1 MGSHWPSWTYDPPYS
16 GYWDPVTSTLNWCE
30 EDYYATPYAAEIVN
44 TLTNLMFV
52 FLAFKGI
59 FNCVKHGHDSVFFVA
74 FVGYLLV
81 GTDPMQLVDELSMI
95 YTTCL
100 MCFATFS
107 YSKSRQY
114 AFALAMGLISLAIFI
129 TLYYHYLQDPLFH
142 QYAYAILTVTVVAR
156 SLYVMEFTLRP
167 SLRNSEEVF
176 RLQHRKSMTAVQKE
190 ESRADDRRNTLIL
203 ETMWLMIAVGLTTFL
218 SGFGIWQLDNI
229 FCSTL
234 RSWRREVGLPW
245 GIVLEGHGA
254 RNASIL
260 ILYLLLAAGMFGG
273 TLFHHIVWVTRC
285 QDAIEMSH
293 TASRFARIYASM
305 DVTKTVD
312 FQLSLNRTV
321 TRILDEKLPV
331 LISRTCVSLD
341 VFKASAAL
349 RLAYMT
355 WIIIYGLS
363 IAVFYTQ
370 VSCSNDGHSGRE
382 TGYSLDE
389 EVGGKCSAEEDYVQ
403 ESISRGFE
411 IGCRVATVVWILM
424 LSSLPWSS
432 AFEAFDYLTLL
443 SLEGLLFSILP
454 AMGIL
459 ISSQRSDFSI
469 MEWPGFDA
477 YHTQPVVVPGR
488 PLRGRHR
495 HGSDRL
501 HQTTYFTDANGM
513 LIPQAGLGIGRSNSV
528 SGARPAQIVINNT
541 QRDEFSPPHSARRRS
556 RDYSPGY
563 SDDDSWDERARSP
576 RGYRDHSHD
585 RYRNRSRRRSR
596 DRSRYHSRS
605 RSRSHERRRDPH
617 HQGHEPATPVPYLDP
632 VTAAKLKKL
641 EDIEKKEEEEAAQ
654 ERAKKAMLIADAEKA
669 AQKKRDEEY
678 KKRVLAEADREKYE
692 MEMKEK
698 RKKEEEDKIFKARLK
713 DMYLAQGYSEES
725 IEEMIR
731 DAEQKKKVHGH
742 PPPPPPPPGPNSNN
756 AVGIITDVAKVVDL
770 NKPTYI
776 KVHRKYL
783 SPETLDAYELPWEWD
798 DRDSSYLV
806 IKCWINLKDQDRL
819 FAHTR
824 KLREQRLLTS
834 SSPVALRKDSKGKL
848 MLVRE
853 KSPAPQR
860 SRSASRSWFL
870 T

>member
-1 MGSHWPSWTYDPPYS
+1 
-16 GYWDPVTSTLNWCE
+16 
-30 EDYYATPYAAEIVN
+30 
-44 TLTNLMFV
+44 
-52 FLAFKGI
+52 
-59 FNCVKHGHDSVFFVA
+59 
-74 FVGYLLV
+74 
-81 GTDPMQLVDELSMI
+81 
-95 YTTCL
+95 
-100 MCFATFS
+100 
-107 YSKSRQY
+107 
-114 AFALAMGLISLAIFI
+114 
-129 TLYYHYLQDPLFH
+129 
-142 QYAYAILTVTVVAR
+142 
-156 SLYVMEFTLRP
+156 
-167 SLRNSEEVF
+167 
-176 RLQHRKSMTAVQKE
+176 
-190 ESRADDRRNTLIL
+190 
-203 ETMWLMIAVGLTTFL
+203 
-218 SGFGIWQLDNI
+218 
-229 FCSTL
+229 
-234 RSWRREVGLPW
+234 
-245 GIVLEGHGA
+245 
-254 RNASIL
+254 
-260 ILYLLLAAGMFGG
+260 
-273 TLFHHIVWVTRC
+273 
-285 QDAIEMSH
+285 
-293 TASRFARIYASM
+293 
-305 DVTKTVD
+305 
-312 FQLSLNRTV
+312 
-321 TRILDEKLPV
+321 
-331 LISRTCVSLD
+331 
-341 VFKASAAL
+341 
-349 RLAYMT
+349 
-355 WIIIYGLS
+355 
-363 IAVFYTQ
+363 
-370 VSCSNDGHSGRE
+370 
-382 TGYSLDE
+382 
-389 EVGGKCSAEEDYVQ
+389 
-403 ESISRGFE
+403 
-411 IGCRVATVVWILM
+411 
-424 LSSLPWSS
+424 
-432 AFEAFDYLTLL
+432 
-443 SLEGLLFSILP
+443 
-454 AMGIL
+454 
-459 ISSQRSDFSI
+459 

-563 SDDDSWDERARSP
+563 SDDDSWDERAHSP
-576 RGYRDHSHD
+576 RG
-585 RYRNRSRRRSR
+585 
-596 DRSRYHSRS
+596 
-605 RSRSHERRRDPH
+605 RDPH